1 MATGFSHTQV
11 LTACVQLDLFEFLAQ
26 GPKTT
31 EEVSTFATMSDEAAQ
46 CLLKAASE
54 LGLVSETR
62 SGLWRLGEL
71 GAATRGNPGIT
82 AMIRHNQLLYR
93 DFANPTEVLRARG
106 ATELSRYW
114 TYARSA
120 NESASASAQRYS
132 DLMAQSQSF
141 VADDV
146 LAHAPIAGRRHLL
159 DIGGGSGVFAS
170 EALRRYPKLE
180 ATVFDL
186 PTVAPLAEDRFRE
199 LELADRGCAAAGS
212 MFDDPLPRD
221 ADVVSLVRIL
231 HDHDDQPARS
241 LLNAVRNAIS
251 DDGILLIAEPMAG
264 TKTSPSVGVYF
275 QLYLWAMRSGR
286 PRTREELTAML
297 HEAGFASVRE
307 IKTYQPL
314 LVRLLVARPT

>member
-1 MATGFSHTQV
+1 M
-11 LTACVQLDLFEFLAQ
+11 QLDLFEFLAK
-26 GPKTT
+26 GPRATA
-31 EEVSTFATMSDEAAQ
+31 EVSKFAAMTDDAAR
-46 CLLKAASE
+46 CLLRAASE
-54 LGLVSETR
+54 LDLVVETR

-82 AMIRHNQLLYR
+82 AMVRHNQLLYR
-93 DFANPTEVLRARG
+93 DLINPTEILRERG
-106 ATELSRYW
+106 DTELSRYW
-114 TYARSA
+114 TYTRADNQSA
-120 NESASASAQRYS
+120 NASAQVYS

-186 PTVAPLAEDRFRE
+186 PTVAPLAEERFRE

-221 ADVVSLVRIL
+221 ADIVSLVRIL
-231 HDHDDQPARS
+231 HDHDDQPAQS
-241 LLNAVRNAIS
+241 LLKAVRDVIS
-251 DDGILLIAEPMAG
+251 EDGILLIAEPMAG
-264 TKTSPSVGVYF
+264 TKASPSVGVYF
-275 QLYLWAMRSGR
+275 QLYLWAMQSGR

-297 HEAGFASVRE
+297 RDAGFGSIRE
-307 IKTYQPL
+307 VKTYQPL
-314 LVRLLVARPT
+314 LVRLLIAKPT